1 MQNNLNYEIIDRLC
15 SATEKLSEI
24 VKKQAEVIEQSK
36 IASEVQ
42 EELEKM
48 RSDADRELNT
58 LENKMR
64 KGKCQ

>member
-15 SATEKLSEI
+15 SVTEKLSEI

-58 LENKMR
+58 LGNKMR
-64 KGKCQ
+64 KGKSQ

>member
-15 SATEKLSEI
+15 SVTEKLSEI

-48 RSDADRELNT
+48 RSDADHELNT
-58 LENKMR
+58 LGNKMR
-64 KGKCQ
+64 KGKS